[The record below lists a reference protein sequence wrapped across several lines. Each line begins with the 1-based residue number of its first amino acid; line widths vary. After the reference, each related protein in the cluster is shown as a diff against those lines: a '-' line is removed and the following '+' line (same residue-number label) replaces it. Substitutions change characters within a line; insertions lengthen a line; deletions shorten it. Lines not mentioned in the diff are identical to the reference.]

1 MKKPQRWCRTRRHL
15 ALPSPPPRHHLLRD
29 PHLVSHRLADD
40 EKRRRRVKAGGNKKV
55 RFVEGWVEFLR
66 RADAKRA
73 AEMLHNRPV
82 ISSGRG
88 FHGSDLWSL
97 KYLKHFGW
105 HHLQE
110 KLQYEQKLRA
120 ARLRAGLA
128 AARRDN
134 EAYLKRAEAAERIA
148 GVERR
153 KRKRASA
160 EDAGTKGGAAAAAVE
175 VEIRAK
181 RAKAARNLKQTV
193 PLRRPMGEAP
203 PSKTD
208 E

>member
-1 MKKPQRWCRTRRHL
+1 MDDTEAAAAVPAAAAASALPFAGSEESKRGVVYIARVPPFMKPAKVRHL
-15 ALPSPPPRHHLLRD
+15 LEAVGPTDRIY
-29 PHLVSHRLADD
+29 LVPEDD
-40 EKRRRRVKAGGNKKV
+40 EKRRRRVKAGGNK
-55 RFVEGWVEFLR
+55 
-66 RADAKRA
+66 
-73 AEMLHNRPV
+73 
-82 ISSGRG
+82 
-88 FHGSDLWSL
+88 

-175 VEIRAK
+175 VV
-181 RAKAARNLKQTV
+181 N
-193 PLRRPMGEAP
+193 
-203 PSKTD
+203 
-208 E
+208 